1 MMPIFPDTPMPTV
14 YRTPDPAPPQ
24 DPGLADTFSAGF
36 RMDNDV
42 SNALEL
48 MTRPQFDR
56 TDMNYNLKKRLQES
70 PYWDFRDNFIGVR
83 SDKEFDF
90 IASQIEQEQ
99 RDRDVL
105 ARSGWTGVVA
115 SMTAGLVSPTL
126 FMPFIGQARGVA
138 AVGRA
143 MLWGAAGAT
152 AQELPLIMN
161 QQTRTG
167 SEVAFSLATSTILS
181 GLLGGAVGFM
191 RPKEIASFDMA
202 IRSGQTAIPQPVGAA
217 GALAK
222 DPGGIARGAATAAR
236 VLDTNTITRS
246 PVTDNLAGISAQ
258 ARWTTAQLAD
268 AGLSMERNALG
279 IPTTPGGTAENA
291 INRHWGRYA
300 QAVEEGVDDVYNN
313 YIFDGH
319 APVVAPRLRAG
330 VAGYFDRTKL
340 SRADFRKEVSKA
352 MWDNDVHAIPEVAKA
367 AKFVRQTLY
376 DPILKE
382 AQDVGLI
389 PAELKEIADVS
400 YLNRVYNHE
409 AIRADVNGFVDFLQQ
424 KFNTKYQE
432 QFSKQLED
440 FQLKEARTTEL
451 LDDLKRSPEE
461 IQELRDRF
469 GKEIS
474 DIETFME
481 ADHMTAL
488 EDSVALLRS
497 AARKIDG
504 TTLEGARQR
513 KQFLKDARDMEQG
526 DPKFVGYKG
535 RVKELKRRLS
545 NLNKARV
552 AVDQKLANKIEKIDR
567 AEELS
572 LNTLRRSTLAARRI
586 LDKMDEWSDEKL
598 DAELSALKTKFARTA
613 EIFDRGEERI
623 TKLTQDEAAR
633 VGPFTPDEPVTP
645 DRILAAEALQQ
656 TRADRLTEFSE
667 RIADAEDLGRPA
679 VRDLLSDMVD
689 ATLSRAQ
696 RIVEKRAVRTDRLK
710 KALDDLSPE
719 AYEAR
724 IKDIAD
730 AQLAR
735 QAKFGESVRIR
746 GGVDEDIFSGK
757 VDFSKQARA
766 DANAI
771 KDKILGTYLR
781 LPAIEVMQGERGAQ
795 LARMLDIPSRELER
809 WLETDVDK
817 LAKIYTRT
825 MGPDIEIMRKLGT
838 VNGEEQFGKMFEE
851 MNEQLE
857 AVKTATTK
865 DGKPL
870 SDKAKQKEVL
880 RIQDEFAQYKK
891 NLEGIIGR
899 LRGTY
904 GLPADFD
911 GMGFRMAQTV
921 MHLNVLR
928 YMGGVTISS
937 LPDVGRPVMRYGLL
951 RTFRDG
957 FLPLVTNLK
966 AVKMSRR
973 EAKLAGVGIDALTAQ
988 RANSLFELMDDLGR
1002 GSKFERGVEYLSGK
1016 QGLIAIFSYWT
1027 DAMKS
1032 ITSAIANAKVMDS
1045 VMTVVEGGS
1054 KGDMA
1059 EATRFLAEV
1068 GIDGELAQR
1077 IAEQVRK
1084 NAGGGKVDGVWLPQT
1099 ENWNDD
1105 GAMRAFRAA
1114 LAREVNNTIVT
1125 PGVERPLWTNA
1136 STAGRMLS
1144 QFKSFAFSSTYK
1156 TVLAGLQQRD
1166 TNFMQGV
1173 VISLAMGALS
1183 YYLYSVARGGDAYER
1198 MQNADA
1204 ETWADEAIARSGVL
1218 GVLGLAQDITSR
1230 IPATAKISSFS
1241 GGRTT
1246 RRGGDDLVEAVLGPS
1261 FDFAKTSADV
1271 LTEVNDPTASTTH
1284 KMRQLLPWQNVS
1296 YLSWLFDATEKATNK
1311 QFNIPETRR

>member
-1 MMPIFPDTPMPTV
+1 MAIFPDHPQMTV
-14 YRTPDPAPPQ
+14 YRAPETNLPPQ
-24 DPGLADTFSAGF
+24 DPSLGDTFSAAF
-36 RMDNDV
+36 RMENDV
-42 SNALEL
+42 VNGIDLL
-48 MTRPQFDR
+48 TRPTFPKDQ
-56 TDMNYNLKKRLQES
+56 NYALKEKLKAS
-70 PYWDFRDNFIGVR
+70 PYWEYRDNFVGVG
-83 SDKEFDF
+83 SDQEFDF
-90 IASQIEQEQ
+90 IAGQIEQEQ

-105 ARSGWTGVVA
+105 ARSGWTGFTA
-115 SMTAGLVSPTL
+115 GMTAGVFSPTL
-126 FMPFIGQARGVA
+126 FLPFIGQARGVA

-143 MLWGAAGAT
+143 MMWGAAGAT
-152 AQELPLIMN
+152 AQELPLIAN

-167 SEVAFSLATSTILS
+167 SEVAFSLAASTMLS
-181 GLLGGAVGFM
+181 GLLGGAIGFM
-191 RPKEIASFDMA
+191 RPRELASFNMA
-202 IRSGQTAIPQPVGAA
+202 YETGSLAIPRPVGAQSALAQDPGAPA
-217 GALAK
+217 GAVRYAM
-222 DPGGIARGAATAAR
+222 TA
-236 VLDTNTITRS
+236 LDSNAITRS

-268 AGLSMERNALG
+268 AGLAMERNALG
-279 IPTTPGGTAENA
+279 IPTTPGGTAENI

-300 QAVEEGVDDVYNN
+300 QAVTEGIDDVYNN

-319 APVVAPRLRAG
+319 VPILAPRIRAG
-330 VAGYFDRTKL
+330 IAGYLDATKL
-340 SRADFRKEVSKA
+340 SRADFKKEITRA
-352 MWDNDVHAIPEVAKA
+352 MWDGEVHRIPEVAKA
-367 AKFVRQTLY
+367 AKIIREKLY
-376 DPILKE
+376 DPVLKE
-382 AQDVGLI
+382 AQEVGLI
-389 PAELKEIADVS
+389 PAELKEMIDVA

-409 AIRADVNGFVDFLQQ
+409 AIRADVNGFVNFLAE

-432 QFSKQLED
+432 QFATQLED

-451 LDDLKRSPEE
+451 LDDLKRSPQE
-461 IQELRDRF
+461 IQDLRDRF

-481 ADHMTAL
+481 AEHMTAL

-497 AARKIDG
+497 AARKVDG
-504 TTLEGARQR
+504 TTTEGARQR
-513 KQFLKDARDMEQG
+513 RQFLKDARDMEQA
-526 DPKFVGYKG
+526 DPKYVGYKG

-545 NLNKARV
+545 NLNKAKI
-552 AVDQKLANKIEKIDR
+552 AVEQKLANKIEKIER

-586 LDKMDEWSDEKL
+586 LDKIDDYSDEAL
-598 DAELSALKTKFARTA
+598 DAKLEQLSEQFSRSAELVEKA
-613 EIFDRGEERI
+613 EN
-623 TKLTQDEAAR
+623 TVNKLTQQEADR
-633 VGPFTPDEPVTP
+633 VGPFNLDEPVAP
-645 DRILAAEALQQ
+645 DRILAAESSLQ
-656 TRADRLTEFSE
+656 TRFDAMRAIQERLL
-667 RIADAEDLGRPA
+667 DAEDLGRPA
-679 VRDLLSDMVD
+679 VRELLNDMVNE
-689 ATLSRAQ
+689 TLSRAQ

-719 AYEAR
+719 AYDAR

-730 AQLAR
+730 AQSAR
-735 QAKFGESVRIR
+735 AAKFSENIRIR
-746 GGVDEDIFSGK
+746 GGDDLDIVGGK
-757 VDFSKQARA
+757 VDFSKQALK
-766 DANAI
+766 DAQAI

-809 WLETDVDK
+809 WLETDIDK

-838 VNGEEQFGKMFEE
+838 VNGEEQFAKMVEE
-851 MNEQLE
+851 MNEQLQ
-857 AVKTATTK
+857 AVETAV
-865 DGKPL
+865 DGKGAPR
-870 SDKAKQKEVL
+870 SAKWKQKEVL
-880 RIQDEFAQYKK
+880 KIQDEFKQYKV

-937 LPDVGRPVMRYGLL
+937 LPDVARPVMRYGLM

-966 AVKMSRR
+966 ALKMARR
-973 EAKLAGVGIDALTAQ
+973 EARLAGVGIDAITAQ
-988 RANSLFELMDDLGR
+988 RANSLFEILDDLGR
-1002 GSKFERGVEYLSGK
+1002 GSKFERGVEFLSGK
-1016 QGLIAIFSYWT
+1016 QGLIAAFSYWT
-1027 DAMKS
+1027 DAMKT
-1032 ITSAIANAKVMDS
+1032 ITAAIANAKVMDS
-1045 VMTVVEGGS
+1045 VMQVVEGGTDA
-1054 KGDMA
+1054 KA
-1059 EATRFLAEV
+1059 AAQFLAEV

-1077 IAEQVRK
+1077 ISEQVLK
-1084 NAGGGKVDGVWLPQT
+1084 NGGGGKVDGVWLPQT
-1099 ENWNDD
+1099 ERWTDD
-1105 GAMRAFRAA
+1105 GALRAYRAA

-1156 TVLAGLQQRD
+1156 TALAGLQQRD
-1166 TNFMQGV
+1166 RHFVEGV
-1173 VISLAMGALS
+1173 TISLAMGVLS

-1198 MQNADA
+1198 MQNAKLD
-1204 ETWADEAIARSGVL
+1204 TWADEAIQRSGVL

-1241 GGRTT
+1241 GGRST
-1246 RRGGDDLVEAVLGPS
+1246 RRGGDDLVEAILGPS

-1271 LTEVNDPTASTTH
+1271 ITGIHEPTESTIH

-1296 YLSWLFDATEKATNK
+1296 YLARLFEAAEGTTNRT
-1311 QFNIPETRR
+1311 FNIPETRQ